1 MKKLMT
7 YLFAGLLAAGLS
19 GCATTGGSAADAFSD
34 EQSLASYATV
44 VLTVHGLSCPLCA
57 SNVERP
63 LRRLDGVRDLTVDLK
78 TGEVAVQ
85 LTPGHSVTR
94 SQLLKAV
101 TESGFTL
108 KAIAPLEEAK

>member
-1 MKKLMT
+1 MRKLMT
-7 YLFAGLLAAGLS
+7 YLFAGFLAAGLS
-19 GCATTGGSAADAFSD
+19 GCATTGGTPED
-34 EQSLASYATV
+34 ELSEAQSLNAYSTV

-63 LRRLDGVRDLTVDLK
+63 LRRLEGVRDLTVDLK
-78 TGEVAVQ
+78 TGEVTVQ
-85 LTPGHSVTR
+85 LNSGHSVTR
-94 SQLLKAV
+94 SQLLNAV